1 MSFKVQELLDIIKLV
16 TLLELQ
22 GKKNA
27 SKTQFKDRLSHICVR
42 DMCIDISELN
52 KALSE
57 MVAKKLIILN
67 DGTVSLTSSG
77 ELLAGKWENS
87 FVSEELMLE
96 VISGLTDSCITSLI
110 LGQKA

>member
-1 MSFKVQELLDIIKLV
+1 MSFKIQELPDTIKLV

-27 SKTQFKDRLSHICVR
+27 SKTQFKDRLNHICVR
-42 DMCIDISELN
+42 NMCIDVSELN

-57 MVAKKLIILN
+57 IVAKRLITLN

-77 ELLAGKWENS
+77 ELLSDEWENL
-87 FVSEELMLE
+87 FVSEEPMLE
-96 VISGLTDSCITSLI
+96 VISELTDSCITSLV
-110 LGQKA
+110 LG